1 MPRWEFVVLMASLL
15 AMNAAAID
23 SMLPAL
29 GIIGDHFDITNKND
43 QQLIIFSY
51 LLGFSAPQLIFG
63 PLTDRYGRV
72 NFMKLCLIGFI
83 ITSIACAFAPGFWA
97 LIGFRFVQGVLSGG
111 VRVIAVA
118 VVRDL
123 LAGRGMASVMSLIMT
138 VFMIV
143 PIVAP
148 IIGAEVMKVSWRW
161 TFGILVILGVINLIW
176 VIIRLPETLPPEKRR
191 PLDIRKFNTAYIRVL
206 RYRKTTG
213 YLAASGV
220 IYGSLFAFL
229 GASEQIFHDVFNR
242 GDNFAYWFAGMALA
256 MAVVSFANSRLVER
270 FGMQRI
276 SHIAVVA
283 FIAFSTFNYVGLR
296 IHGEE
301 FYIFYP
307 LFVLTMACFGMV
319 GANFNA
325 LAMEPHGN
333 DAGAASAA
341 YGFATTGIA
350 SIIGIFVAGRF
361 DGSVLP
367 VIGGFVILGFT
378 SLAIILIA
386 ERGLLFQDHH

>member
-1 MPRWEFVVLMASLL
+1 MPRWEFVVLIASLL

-29 GIIGDHFDITNKND
+29 GIIGDHFSIENKND

-51 LLGFSAPQLIFG
+51 LLGFSAPQLLFG
-63 PLTDRYGRV
+63 PLTDRFGRV
-72 NFMKLCLIGFI
+72 GFMKLCMVGFI
-83 ITSIACAFAPGFWA
+83 LTSIACAFAPSFWA
-97 LIGFRFVQGVLSGG
+97 LIGFRFTQGILSGG

-143 PIVAP
+143 PIIAP
-148 IIGAEVMKVSWRW
+148 IIGAEVMVFSWRW
-161 TFGILVILGVINLIW
+161 TFGILVILGVVNLIW
-176 VIIRLPETLPPEKRR
+176 VSIRLPETLPPEKRR
-191 PLDIRKFNTAYIRVL
+191 PLNVGKFIQAYSRVL
-206 RYRKTTG
+206 RYRETTG
-213 YLAASGV
+213 YLIASGI

-229 GASEQIFHDVFNR
+229 GASEQIFHDVFDR
-242 GDNFAYWFAGMALA
+242 GENFAYWFAGMALA

-276 SHIAVVA
+276 SHLAVIA
-283 FIAFSTFNYVGLR
+283 FIAFAVLNYIGLKVQ
-296 IHGEE
+296 GEV

-325 LAMEPHGN
+325 LAMEPHGQ

-350 SIIGIFVAGRF
+350 SIIGIWVAGRF

-367 VIGGFVILGFT
+367 IISGFIILGIT
-378 SLAIILIA
+378 SLVVIFIA
-386 ERGLLFQDHH
+386 ERGRLFQNQ

>member
-1 MPRWEFVVLMASLL
+1 
-15 AMNAAAID
+15 
-23 SMLPAL
+23 MLPAL
-29 GIIGDHFDITNKND
+29 GIIGDHFSIENKND

-51 LLGFSAPQLIFG
+51 LLGFSAPQLLFG
-63 PLTDRYGRV
+63 PLTDRFGRV
-72 NFMKLCLIGFI
+72 GFMKLCMVGFI
-83 ITSIACAFAPGFWA
+83 LTSIACAFAPSFWA
-97 LIGFRFVQGVLSGG
+97 LIGFRFTQGILSGG

-143 PIVAP
+143 PIIAP
-148 IIGAEVMKVSWRW
+148 IIGAEVMVFSWRW
-161 TFGILVILGVINLIW
+161 TFGILVILGVVNLIW
-176 VIIRLPETLPPEKRR
+176 VSIRLPETLPPEKRR
-191 PLDIRKFNTAYIRVL
+191 PLNVGKFIQAYSRVL
-206 RYRKTTG
+206 RYRETTG
-213 YLAASGV
+213 YLIASGI

-229 GASEQIFHDVFNR
+229 GASEQIFHDVFDR
-242 GDNFAYWFAGMALA
+242 GENFAYWFAGMALA

-276 SHIAVVA
+276 SHLAVIA
-283 FIAFSTFNYVGLR
+283 FIAFAVLNYIGLKVQ
-296 IHGEE
+296 GEV

-325 LAMEPHGN
+325 LAMEPHGQ

-350 SIIGIFVAGRF
+350 SIIGIWVAGRF

-367 VIGGFVILGFT
+367 IISGFIILGIT
-378 SLAIILIA
+378 SLVVIFIA
-386 ERGLLFQDHH
+386 ERGRLFQNQ